1 MKLDYIVNNRRVCV
15 CMCGRANT
23 FDLKICLLSS
33 VLPIIPVMIP
43 MALDLSD
50 VVSRDLVVRRPT
62 PDVQGL

>member
-1 MKLDYIVNNRRVCV
+1 MKLDYSLNNRRV

-23 FDLKICLLSS
+23 FDLKICFLLSS

-43 MALDLSD
+43 LALDLSD